1 MEREI
6 PTTGSVRIFMSD
18 VHGDGVT
25 LIQEDGTQG
34 NDRAALAASSPS
46 VKIAF
51 EDLRSVIAALDEIY
65 THFDYAKA
73 DDTEVAGE

>member
-6 PTTGSVRIFMSD
+6 PTTGSVRVFMSD
-18 VHGDGVT
+18 AHGDGVT
-25 LIQEDGTQG
+25 LIQDTTEGSD
-34 NDRAALAASSPS
+34 AAATPSTS

-51 EDLRSVIAALDEIY
+51 EDLRSVIAALDEVY

-73 DDTEVAGE
+73 DDTEVGTE